1 MTILLLIIIVIILLI
16 FLGGKLLEDIGE
28 LLGLIVTGI
37 GYVIK
42 GVVVL
47 IKKLI
52 SRKKSPKKV
61 IAYCPCSNSFEAE
74 PRREDGWLV
83 QCPKCRRTLRVDT
96 SKKKGQKTS

>member
-1 MTILLLIIIVIILLI
+1 MAVILLIIIVIILLI

-28 LLGLIVTGI
+28 LLGLIVAGI
-37 GYVIK
+37 GYAIK

-52 SRKKSPKKV
+52 HRKNKPKKV

-74 PRREDGWLV
+74 PKREDGWIV
-83 QCPKCRRTLRVDT
+83 RCPKCGRALRVDT
-96 SKKKGQKTS
+96 SKKKKPS

>member
-1 MTILLLIIIVIILLI
+1 MTTILLIIIVIILLI

-28 LLGLIVTGI
+28 LLGHIVTGI

-42 GVVVL
+42 GIVIL

-52 SRKKSPKKV
+52 SRKKKPKKV

-74 PRREDGWLV
+74 PRQEDGWLV

-96 SKKKGQKTS
+96 SKKNRQKTS